1 MKMRKIMW
9 AVCLAA
15 LMPISAEAVAA
26 TSYDE
31 PQQKEIL
38 RKKEIP
44 NPEKT
49 ARRRT
54 DEMDKVLNLTEK
66 QYKKIYKLNLKEE
79 REKLEVL
86 IGRGGKDMNRPP
98 MREGGCPPMMNGGGQ
113 PPMMVGG
120 RPPVMTPPAGDDKMK
135 EEMQE
140 RAEKKI
146 KKLRKILTDEQ
157 YDLWLTMKPEQPVP
171 HPMPEAGRP
180 APHEEDF
187 PVEMLQNET
196 EHE

>member
-1 MKMRKIMW
+1 M
-9 AVCLAA
+9 LQY
-15 LMPISAEAVAA
+15 E
-26 TSYDE
+26 E
-31 PQQKEIL
+31 L
-38 RKKEIP
+38 RLRLI
-44 NPEKT
+44 NHEKT
-49 ARRRT
+49 LDDLSEA
-54 DEMDKVLNLTEK
+54 LGL
-66 QYKKIYKLNLKEE
+66 
-79 REKLEVL
+79 
-86 IGRGGKDMNRPP
+86 
-98 MREGGCPPMMNGGGQ
+98 
-113 PPMMVGG
+113 
-120 RPPVMTPPAGDDKMK
+120 DKMK